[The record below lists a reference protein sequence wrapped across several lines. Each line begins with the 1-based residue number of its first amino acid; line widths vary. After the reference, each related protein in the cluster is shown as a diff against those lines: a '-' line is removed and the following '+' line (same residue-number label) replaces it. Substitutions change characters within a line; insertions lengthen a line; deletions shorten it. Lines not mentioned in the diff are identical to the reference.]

1 MWTCLLESGAILSYQ
16 GPRLLARR
24 LVTIWRKK
32 KSCPTLKYVCSF
44 PVIVQLHFLKEI
56 FYVFDKGRDGDISC
70 TEIKNLL
77 GRFGFEHSL
86 KDIDEMIQ
94 EKDIDQ
100 DGRINFDEF
109 YRILSRDASSIG
121 SCRHTALC
129 VEKMMEVKQAFD
141 LCDTKSDGRIDK
153 QELKD
158 YFQKIGIPLSDKEV
172 ENMMIVADHNKSGFV
187 EFEEFVNILRS

>member
-1 MWTCLLESGAILSYQ
+1 MEKKEKLSD
-16 GPRLLARR
+16 AE
-24 LVTIWRKK
+24 
-32 KSCPTLKYVCSF
+32 
-44 PVIVQLHFLKEI
+44 LHFLKEI

-109 YRILSRDASSIG
+109 YRILSRDASSI
-121 SCRHTALC
+121 
-129 VEKMMEVKQAFD
+129 EKMMEVKQAFD